1 MRGGYPYMAI
11 QNLTNSIFFLL
22 DSISIGEYTM
32 AQKPQNT
39 INNWLN
45 DTQYKA
51 LLELY
56 NNFNIAFQALPQYIR
71 EAFYARLYS

>member
-1 MRGGYPYMAI
+1 
-11 QNLTNSIFFLL
+11 
-22 DSISIGEYTM
+22 M